1 MLFVFHN
8 FKNNMIV
15 TITNFI
21 TVIENTE
28 CFKLLSGTDKFKQ
41 KLLIKNYKNIYHDYE
56 QAKRLGLDYVAQ
68 YMTSITEF
76 KIIQEIIENDK
87 SN

>member
-1 MLFVFHN
+1 
-8 FKNNMIV
+8 MIV
-15 TITNFI
+15 NITNFV

-28 CFKLLSGTDKFKQ
+28 IFKSLSGTDKFKQ

-56 QAKRLGLDYVAQ
+56 QAKRLGLDYVVQ
-68 YMTSITEF
+68 YMTSTTEF
-76 KIIQEIIENDK
+76 KIIKEIIENDK

>member
-1 MLFVFHN
+1 MSIN
-8 FKNNMIV
+8 
-15 TITNFI
+15 ITNFI
-21 TVIENTE
+21 SEIEKTNHYKSLE
-28 CFKLLSGTDKFKQ
+28 GTDKFKQ
-41 KLLIKNYKNIYHDYE
+41 KLLTKNYKNIYHDYE

-76 KIIQEIIENDK
+76 KIIKEIIENDK